1 MNHETL
7 DLKEAFGPS
16 IEFPNE
22 AGVFQLD
29 ASPDLTAFIVLS
41 QEPLVVQA
49 NFASTPNASAITS
62 TTNTSIIITT
72 RASRNLSTR
81 ALACVKIVR
90 ADLDNNGKPSNLIL
104 HNHTV
109 HVNIYSEEQACVTY
123 LLHKIRQEM
132 VEEYLVLVGASGLV
146 IYDQDSTRGKLLA
159 SFFVTLCRAAKT
171 FCPLKLTSQG
181 FGPFFSK
188 NFSPPASPVATVF
201 WSKIH
206 LSQTLRPVPTL
217 C

>member
-29 ASPDLTAFIVLS
+29 AFPDLTAFIVLS
-41 QEPLVVQA
+41 EEPRVVQA

-62 TTNTSIIITT
+62 TTNTSTIAT
-72 RASRNLSTR
+72 RASRNLSR
-81 ALACVKIVR
+81 RPLACVKIVR
-90 ADLDNNGKPSNLIL
+90 ADLDNNGKPSNLRL

-109 HVNIYSEEQACVTY
+109 HVNIHSEEQACVTN
-123 LLHKIRQEM
+123 LLHKIREEM
-132 VEEYLVLVGASGLV
+132 VEEDLVLVGASGLV
-146 IYDQDSTRGKLLA
+146 IYDHDGTRGKLLV
-159 SFFVTLCRAAKT
+159 SFFVTLCRAVKT
-171 FCPLKLTSQG
+171 FYPLKLTSQG

-188 NFSPPASPVATVF
+188 NFLPLAPPVATVF
-201 WSKIH
+201 SSKIH
-206 LSQTLRPVPTL
+206 LSQALRPVPIL
-217 C
+217 G